1 MINDELSPEEYEVL
15 RRARADVAPPRRLE
29 DDTVAI
35 LRERGLVRPPKR
47 IRSIASVRWMMTWA
61 IAATVVAI
69 AGWAIVQRFQGQ
81 ETSTSAVLTR
91 AAATAPSA
99 IAGPRY
105 MLLLYAG
112 GTPVAGTPDTRRREY
127 AEWARGI
134 ASRGVAISGEE
145 LSEEAREVGA
155 ATAGGSVAVAPS
167 SGPLPR
173 GYFVVSAPDLE
184 SAQRIASTCPHLRYG
199 GRIVVKKIVS

>member
-15 RRARADVAPPRRLE
+15 RRARAGVAPPRRLE

-35 LRERGLVRPPKR
+35 LRERGLVRPPRR
-47 IRSIASVRWMMTWA
+47 IRSIPSARRMMTWA

-69 AGWAIVQRFQGQ
+69 AGWVIVQRLPRQ
-81 ETSTSAVLTR
+81 EISTSAVLTR
-91 AAATAPSA
+91 SAATAPST

-112 GTPVAGTPDTRRREY
+112 GTPVAGAPDTRRREY
-127 AEWARGI
+127 ADWARGI

-155 ATAGGSVAVAPS
+155 ATADGSVSVAPP

-173 GYFVVSAPDLE
+173 GYFVVSAPDLA

-199 GRIVVKKIVS
+199 GRIVVKKIVG

>member
-1 MINDELSPEEYEVL
+1 MINNELSPEEYEVL
-15 RRARADVAPPRRLE
+15 RRARAGVAPPRRLE

-35 LRERGLVRPPKR
+35 LRERGLVRPPRR
-47 IRSIASVRWMMTWA
+47 IRSIASARRMTPWA

-69 AGWAIVQRFQGQ
+69 AGWVIVQRLPRQ
-81 ETSTSAVLTR
+81 EISTSAVVTR
-91 AAATAPSA
+91 AAAPGPAA

-105 MLLLYAG
+105 MLLLYGG
-112 GTPVAGTPDTRRREY
+112 GTPVSGAPDTRRREY
-127 AEWARGI
+127 ADWARGI

-155 ATAGGSVAVAPS
+155 ATADRSVAVAPP

-199 GRIVVKKIVS
+199 GRIVVKKIVG

>member
-1 MINDELSPEEYEVL
+1 MINDDLSQEEYERL
-15 RRARADVAPPRRLE
+15 RRARTDVAPPPRLE

-35 LRERGLVRPPKR
+35 LRERGLVRPALR
-47 IRSIASVRWMMTWA
+47 IRSIASARWTWA
-61 IAATVVAI
+61 IAAAIVAI
-69 AGWAIVQRFQGQ
+69 AGWPIVQRLARP
-81 ETSTSAVLTR
+81 ELASSAVPAS
-91 AAATAPSA
+91 AAASSSST

-112 GTPVAGTPDTRRREY
+112 GTAVTGTPDTRRREY
-127 AEWARGI
+127 ADWARGL

-145 LSEEAREVGA
+145 LSEEAREIGA
-155 ATAGGSVAVAPS
+155 ADGSAARAPAS
-167 SGPLPR
+167 SPLPR

>member
-1 MINDELSPEEYEVL
+1 MINDELSPEELERL
-15 RRARADVAPPRRLE
+15 RRARTDIVPPRRLQ

-35 LRERGLVRPPKR
+35 LRERGLVRPPIR
-47 IRSIASVRWMMTWA
+47 IRSIASAGWTWA
-61 IAATVVAI
+61 IAAILVALVGWGIVREYRRPPSTVV
-69 AGWAIVQRFQGQ
+69 
-81 ETSTSAVLTR
+81 TNS
-91 AAATAPSA
+91 AATA

-127 AEWARGI
+127 ADWARAI

-145 LSEEAREVGA
+145 LADEAREVALGTFDA
-155 ATAGGSVAVAPS
+155 SSAVAPA

-173 GYFVVSAPDLE
+173 GYFVVSVPDLD
-184 SAQRIASTCPHLRYG
+184 SAQRIAATCPHLRYG

>member
-1 MINDELSPEEYEVL
+1 MINDELSPEELELL
-15 RRARADVAPPRRLE
+15 RRARTDVAPPRRLE

-35 LRERGLVRPPKR
+35 LRERGLVRPPLR
-47 IRSIASVRWMMTWA
+47 IRSLASARWTWA
-61 IAATVVAI
+61 IAATLVALFGWGI
-69 AGWAIVQRFQGQ
+69 AREF
-81 ETSTSAVLTR
+81 R
-91 AAATAPSA
+91 RAPSGVATNSVAAA

-127 AEWARGI
+127 ADWARTI

-145 LSEEAREVGA
+145 LADEAREVGIGTSDA
-155 ATAGGSVAVAPS
+155 DSPVAPA
-167 SGPLPR
+167 SGLLPR
-173 GYFVVSAPDLE
+173 GYFLVSAPDID
-184 SAQRIASTCPHLRYG
+184 SAQRIAATCPHLRYG